1 MSQLR
6 LLLDEDVP
14 PEAAEIARGLALDV
28 LSVHATGRRGWSD
41 NEQLRAA
48 ADDGRIFVTYNRNDF
63 LHWTV
68 EFFRTGQPH
77 AGVLILS
84 RSVPRDRPERIGDAL
99 HRWVEEMAERLQGE
113 PLPTYHVGFVS
124 ASVITLN

>member
-1 MSQLR
+1 
-6 LLLDEDVP
+6 VP
-14 PEAAEIARGLALDV
+14 PRAAEVARGLGLDV
-28 LSVHATGRRGWSD
+28 VSIHVLGRRGWPD

-48 ADDGRIFVTYNRNDF
+48 AADGRIFVTYNRNDF

-84 RSVPRDRPERIGDAL
+84 RSVPRDRPERIAYAL
-99 HRWVEEMAERLQGE
+99 QRWVEATTVRLGGVQ
-113 PLPTYHVGFVS
+113 LPAYHVDFVTW
-124 ASVITLN
+124 IP

>member
-1 MSQLR
+1 MQ

-14 PEAAEIARGLALDV
+14 PEAAEIARGLGLDV
-28 LSVHATGRRGWSD
+28 LSVHALGRRGWPD

-48 ADDGRIFVTYNRNDF
+48 AEEDRIFVTYNRNDF

-84 RSVPRDRPERIGDAL
+84 RSVPRDRPERIAHAL
-99 HRWVEEMAERLQGE
+99 QRWVEGMTARLEGK
-113 PLPTYHVGFVS
+113 PLPAYHVGFVS
-124 ASVITLN
+124 ASS